1 MGILQGSSED
11 NQIYY
16 NCFYKGFK
24 HVMSFYNDAPFYG
37 EIDLRSIQE
46 IAAKRLALLQFIDSR
61 SEIKIKSHKTK
72 EFEPLKYDQKTT
84 ERLNEIEDKMLEYG
98 FMMPVVLYSKED
110 LYEHLTVAQT
120 DVVSHFILRLAF
132 SRDRERSE
140 WFIKNECKLFDIRLE
155 RLRSVK
161 IQEVDGVDKLETFL
175 ANQGVKYDSIKNP
188 NLTGRYTSKEAAEF
202 NDMIKFRTD
211 FNTIDKVYLVPF
223 YPDASQLV
231 RMRLVSLKDAM
242 AYVPPSSL
250 FSVISSLFKVSLQQ
264 SIRFLSDNQSLL
276 DSNVF
281 SDERL
286 SGFLKLLPGAYLGND
301 YSKFNY
307 SDENRLSLSNI
318 NQIYKLTFPPCMRR
332 LFSNYLR
339 THHLK
344 HWGRQQLWLFFKGA
358 GMTLEESTNLNR
370 TLWHDSNN
378 FEKEHAYNIRH
389 MYGKEGRRANYP
401 PYSCSKIINN
411 LPGNVAGS
419 VHGCP
424 FKELDAKNL
433 YSLLKEFGLQPNQL
447 DPIIDI
453 KNTHQYQLACVEYFN
468 QTTPNGCADGVGTHP
483 NIFFQASFKARF
495 TKEKVTEEPENKSEN
510 TKTEVTE

>member
-1 MGILQGSSED
+1 MGILQDSSED
-11 NQIYY
+11 NQIYH

-110 LYEHLTVAQT
+110 LYEHVTVAQT

-132 SRDRERSE
+132 CRDRERSE

-175 ANQGVKYDSIKNP
+175 ANQGVKYDTIKNP
-188 NLTGRYTSKEAAEF
+188 NLTGNYTSKEATEF
-202 NDMIKFRTD
+202 NDMVKFRTD
-211 FNTIDKVYLVPF
+211 FNTIDKVYLVSIRIQSKSIGAILSRCLSAGE
-223 YPDASQLV
+223 DETSIAK
-231 RMRLVSLKDAM
+231 R
-242 AYVPPSSL
+242 
-250 FSVISSLFKVSLQQ
+250 VSLQQ
-264 SIRFLSDNQSLL
+264 SIRFLSENQSLL
-276 DSNVF
+276 ESNVF

-358 GMTLEESTNLNR
+358 GMTLEE
-370 TLWHDSNN
+370 
-378 FEKEHAYNIRH
+378 HAYNIRH

-401 PYSCSKIINN
+401 PYSCSKIINT

-433 YSLLKEFGLQPNQL
+433 YTLLKEFGLQPNQM

-495 TKEKVTEEPENKSEN
+495 TKEKATEEAENKSE
-510 TKTEVTE
+510 TTAAEVAE